1 MKTIILTILLTITL
15 SVYSNEQ
22 SKSRDLVSQ
31 FATEKM
37 NSENIKSTK
46 GSAGNNFA
54 RQSLVNKKSFKAKI
68 KVLPEESLL
77 HHIFGGTKDF
87 AKNLFLA
94 VVCAALIIG
103 IVCLIGVANPAML
116 TFILLIL

>member
-1 MKTIILTILLTITL
+1 MKTIILTILLTMTL

-22 SKSRDLVSQ
+22 SKSRELASQ

-37 NSENIKSTK
+37 NSENIQLMQ
-46 GSAGNNFA
+46 GSAGNKSA
-54 RQSLVNKKSFKAKI
+54 KQSLANKNSFKNKI
-68 KVLPEESLL
+68 KMVPEESLL
-77 HHIFGGTKDF
+77 HHLFGGTKYF

-94 VVCAALIIG
+94 VVYAALIIG
-103 IVCLIGVANPAML
+103 IVYLVGVANPAML